1 MYSFI
6 ICLLLLIG
14 SYFIYG
20 KILERVVGVDES
32 RPTPVQRLEDGVD
45 YTPMSRIKN
54 FLVHFLNIAGLGPI
68 FGVIQGAVFG
78 PSAFLWITFGTIFIG
93 AVHDFFS
100 GFLSLR
106 NDGYTMPNIISKYLG
121 KKVQKFIAFIT
132 ILTGILVA
140 SVFSTGSATL
150 LNSITSV
157 PVLVWTIIIFIY
169 FLIATLFPLDKIIGR
184 VYPIFGLLFLI
195 MVILITG
202 TLILSPNYTI
212 PEFTTP
218 GLYLTDKPLFPFLFI
233 TIACGAISG
242 FHASQSP
249 IVARSMKNENDA
261 RPVFFGAM
269 VLEGITALCW
279 AANEN
284 DARPVFFGAMVLEG
298 ITALCWAA
306 VTLAFFHSQP
316 QLAASFA
323 GTPSIGVYEMSSK
336 LLNPLGVALII
347 FGVVICPIT
356 SGDTALRSAR
366 ITISD
371 EWHIDQKKLISRLKI
386 AFPLFLISF
395 ALTFVDFSLIW
406 RYFAWLQLIVA
417 VAVLLSGTVYLIQ
430 KKKHYI
436 ITLIPSIICILISFG
451 YILQAPE
458 GLRLPAMIANIISVI
473 LTIIIT
479 AIFLKKYKFNN
490 DKTADE
496 TS

>member
-45 YTPMSRIKN
+45 YTPLSRIKN
-54 FLVHFLNIAGLGPI
+54 FLIHFLNIAGLGPI
-68 FGVIQGAVFG
+68 FGVIQGAIFG
-78 PSAFLWITFGTIFIG
+78 PAAFIWITFGTIFIG
-93 AVHDFFS
+93 VVHDFLS

-184 VYPIFGLLFLI
+184 IYPIFGLLFLI

-202 TLILSPNYTI
+202 TLILNPNYTI

-218 GLYLTDKPLFPFLFI
+218 GLYLTDKPIFPFLFI

-249 IVARSMKNENDA
+249 IVARSMK
-261 RPVFFGAM
+261 
-269 VLEGITALCW
+269 
-279 AANEN
+279 NEN

-417 VAVLLSGTVYLIQ
+417 ISVLLSGTVYLIQ
-430 KKKHYI
+430 KKKHYM